1 MTFPEGTFAYRRR
14 VAFADTDS
22 MGVVHHVNY
31 LRYFEEAR
39 VAWLRETG
47 LSHLHYPKAN
57 MCLAVLESACRHFA
71 AARFE
76 DELLVYL
83 EAKGERL
90 KIHMQYAIVQA
101 ADPTKV
107 IAVGRTILVP
117 VSDRLKPLRPPP
129 ELAKK
134 LENGTWTET
143 WL

>member
-1 MTFPEGTFAYRRR
+1 MTIPAGTFAYRRR

-31 LRYFEEAR
+31 LKYFEEAR
-39 VAWLRETG
+39 VAWLRDTG
-47 LSHLHYPKAN
+47 LHRLHYPKAN
-57 MCLAVLESACRHFA
+57 MCLAVIESACRHFSP
-71 AARFE
+71 ARFE
-76 DELLVYL
+76 DEVLVYVQ
-83 EAKGERL
+83 ARGERL

-101 ADPTKV
+101 ADESKV
-107 IAVGRTILVP
+107 IAVGRTVLVP
-117 VSDRLKPLRPPP
+117 VNDQLKPLRPPA